1 MRLLLR
7 FMGFLFAAGT
17 IVFLVGVA
25 GVAGL
30 IWHFSKD
37 LPDYSQLQDYEPPV
51 MTRVHA
57 SDGSLLGEYS
67 KERRLYL
74 PIQAIPKSVINAF
87 LAAEDKNF
95 YEHGGID
102 FTGMARAALLYAQN
116 YGSNRRPQGAS
127 TITQQVA
134 KNFLLTNEVS
144 FTRKIK
150 EALLAM
156 RIERTY
162 SKDKILELYLNEIYL
177 GLGAY
182 GIAAASLVYFDK
194 SVNELTVAEASYLA
208 ALPKA
213 PAALHPVRNRDRA
226 IERRNYVIDRLA
238 ENGWI
243 KQSDAAAARKE
254 PLVVTN
260 RSNAAHI
267 FAGEYFAEEVRR
279 DIFERYGEKKLYEGG
294 LSVRTTLDP
303 KLQIMARKSMVAGLV
318 NFDEAQG
325 WRGAQSKI
333 DITGDWGVKL
343 ADVKSLTDISPWRM
357 AVVLETS
364 DQSARI
370 GFQPGRELG
379 GAVLKTRETGLITLD
394 GVRWAKAASGPTRFK
409 TPTNVT
415 QVLSPGDVIYVDPLL
430 AKDGSKVEG
439 QYRLRQIPEVSG
451 AMVVM
456 DPWTGRVLAMVGGF
470 SFDQS
475 QFNRATQAYRQP
487 GSSFKPIVYSTAMD
501 NGYTPSTVVV
511 DAPIEID
518 QGQGVGVWR
527 PENYSTGK
535 YYGPTTLRN
544 ALTRSLNTV
553 TVRLAQDVGMPLIA
567 EYAKR
572 FGVYDELPNYLSYA
586 LGAGETTVMRMVT
599 AYSMFDNGGK
609 RVKPTLIDRI
619 QDRYGHTIYKH
630 DQREC
635 RGCDAPEG
643 WKNQP
648 EPTLVDRREQV
659 LDSMTAY
666 QITSMMESVVQNGTA
681 TVVRDVGKP
690 IAGKTGT
697 TNDEKDAWFIGF
709 SPDLVVGIYIGYDK
723 PRNLGRGGT
732 GGHLAAPVARDFL
745 KLALADKPAVPF
757 RVPAGIKL
765 IRVDA
770 KTGMRAGPGDTGRT
784 ILEAFKPGTAP
795 PDNYSVIG
803 VADADGRP
811 LSVSPDADRAIIRS
825 GTGGL
830 Y

>member
-7 FMGFLFAAGT
+7 FVGFLFAAGT
-17 IVFLVGVA
+17 ILFLVGVA
-25 GVAGL
+25 AAAGL

-37 LPDYSQLQDYEPPV
+37 LPDYSQLQNYEPPV

-57 SDGSLLGEYS
+57 SDGSLLGEYA

-74 PIQAIPKSVINAF
+74 PIQAVPKLVINAF

-102 FTGMARAALLYAQN
+102 YSGMLRAALLYAQN
-116 YGSNRRPQGAS
+116 YGSNKRPQGAS

-144 FTRKIK
+144 FARKIK

-156 RIERTY
+156 RIERAY

-194 SVNELTVAEASYLA
+194 PVNELTVAEAAYLA

-213 PAALHPVRNRDRA
+213 PSTLHPVKNHDRA
-226 IERRNYVIDRLA
+226 VERRDYVIDRLL

-243 KQSDAAAARKE
+243 KQADADKAHKD
-254 PLVVTN
+254 PLIVTSRAN
-260 RSNAAHI
+260 GAHT

-279 DIFERYGEKKLYEGG
+279 DLFERYGEKKLYEGG

-303 KLQIMARKSMVAGLV
+303 KLQAIARKTMANGLV
-318 NFDEAQG
+318 NYDEAQG
-325 WRGAQSKI
+325 WRGAMSKL
-333 DITGDWGVKL
+333 DISGDWGVKL
-343 ADVKSLTDISPWRM
+343 ADVKSLSDVTPWRM
-357 AVVLETS
+357 AVVLES
-364 DQSARI
+364 DDKSARI

-379 GAVLKTRETGLITLD
+379 GAVSKDRQTGLITLD
-394 GVRWAKAASGPTRFK
+394 GVRWAKDASGPTRGR
-409 TPTNVT
+409 TPTKVS
-415 QVLSPGDVIYVDPLL
+415 QVLSPGDVIYADPLIT
-430 AKDGSKVEG
+430 KDGKTVDGE
-439 QYRLRQIPEVSG
+439 YRLRQLPQVSG
-451 AMVVM
+451 AMVAM

-487 GSSFKPIVYSTAMD
+487 GSSFKPIVYSSALD

-518 QGQGVGVWR
+518 QGQGSGVWR
-527 PENYSTGK
+527 PENYSKEK
-535 YYGPTTLRN
+535 YYGPQTLRN
-544 ALTRSLNTV
+544 ALRLSLNTV
-553 TVRLAQDVGMPLIA
+553 TVRLAQDIGMPLIG

-572 FGVYDELPNYLSYA
+572 FGIYDELPNYLSYA
-586 LGAGETTVMRMVT
+586 LGAGETTVLRMVT
-599 AYSMFDNGGK
+599 AYSMFDNGGR

-630 DQREC
+630 DTREC

-643 WKNQP
+643 WKDQP
-648 EPTLVDRREQV
+648 EPQLIDHREQV

-666 QITSMMESVVQNGTA
+666 QITSMMEGVVQAGTA
-681 TVVRDVGKP
+681 TVMRDVGKP

-697 TNDEKDAWFIGF
+697 TNDQKDAWFIGF
-709 SPDLVVGIYIGYDK
+709 SPDLVVGVYMGYDK
-723 PRNLGRGGT
+723 PRNLGRTAT
-732 GGHLAAPVARDFL
+732 GGHLAAPIARDFM
-745 KLALADKPAVPF
+745 KVALADKPATPF
-757 RVPAGIKL
+757 RIPAGIKL
-765 IRVDA
+765 VRVDS
-770 KTGMRAGPGDTGRT
+770 KTGMRAGPGDTGKT

-795 PDNYSVIG
+795 PDNYAVIG
-803 VADADGRP
+803 VADQDGRQTQP
-811 LSVSPDADRAIIRS
+811 LPDADRSLFRP